1 MCVSV
6 YLVECLSDCQECVQN
21 VEHVD
26 HLDLS
31 VFELRTKATKQSV
44 CRCTPHSINLQ
55 FFFWFCKITIYSS
68 HLLCIWYAFNFE
80 LLIFT
85 GFDWSAIVV
94 TGLVQLFISKDITFS
109 TTSAS
114 YFFGD
119 ISNCSECGWCFQYL
133 ELGSKFTTR
142 IQVYY

>member
-1 MCVSV
+1 MLPRWVQHVCECVFGWMCVGLPRMCSKCETRWSCGFV
-6 YLVECLSDCQECVQN
+6 GFWITYQSHE
-21 VEHVD
+21 
-26 HLDLS
+26 
-31 VFELRTKATKQSV
+31 TK
-44 CRCTPHSINLQ
+44 RMPMHTPFIKFA
-55 FFFWFCKITIYSS
+55 FFFCKITIYSS

-114 YFFGD
+114 YFFR
-119 ISNCSECGWCFQYL
+119 WHVQL
-133 ELGSKFTTR
+133 LR
-142 IQVYY
+142 AWLVLQVSRT